1 MTTDANRKAISAAM
15 AAQAGFRACWTC
27 DRSWARSSSSA
38 AQPSDDVYSCGAGVD
53 DAALAEGLHG
63 RNPIWA
69 ERKYGTARL
78 LAMLL
83 DGDATVPD
91 GSDCEN
97 MRGEDG
103 ADCALWTPRQYRKRD
118 E

>member
-1 MTTDANRKAISAAM
+1 MTDANRKAISAAM

-27 DRSWARSSSSA
+27 DRARPRQA
-38 AQPSDDVYSCGAGVD
+38 AEDLYSCGAGVD
-53 DAALAEGLHG
+53 DAALAESLPG

-69 ERKYGTARL
+69 ERKYGTARIL
-78 LAMLL
+78 GMLA
-83 DGDATVPD
+83 GDATVPD
-91 GSDCEN
+91 GSDCER

-103 ADCALWTPRQYRKRD
+103 ADCALWTARQYRKPD

>member
-1 MTTDANRKAISAAM
+1 MTDANRKAISAAM
-15 AAQAGFRACWTC
+15 AAQAGFKACWTC
-27 DRSWARSSSSA
+27 DRARPRSDA
-38 AQPSDDVYSCGAGVD
+38 ADVYSCGAGVD
-53 DAALAEGLHG
+53 DAALVSGEPG

-69 ERKYGTARL
+69 ERKYGTDRI

-83 DGDATVPD
+83 AGDATVPD

-103 ADCALWTPRQYRKRD
+103 GTCAVWTPRQYRP
-118 E
+118 ET